1 MFTKRSLLIFVLS
14 ISIVQIKAQPPN
26 VFALDGN
33 HLASLRTRIQQ
44 KDKDVLRLIDSLTK
58 QADKLLKMMPV
69 SVMDKEFTPPSGTK
83 HDYMSQAPYYWYDST
98 KPGGLP
104 YVRKD
109 GVRNPEI
116 YKITDR
122 VYLGRLENASR
133 RLSLA
138 YYFTGDNK
146 YADKAAALLRHWF
159 TDDDTKMNPHL
170 EYAQAI
176 RGINDGRGIGIIETR
191 NLIGIVDAIGLLE
204 GASSWTKNDTKAMQN
219 WFAKYL
225 DWLLNSKNGKDEYAA
240 KNNHGTWYYAQAIS
254 FALFI
259 ENKELAKKLAG
270 ESKKRLDSQLTTE
283 GRQPL
288 ELARTNAL
296 GYSTMNL
303 QGWFTVANLAE
314 KAGVDIWD
322 YKTSNGATLQIAL
335 DWLIPYAIGDVKWT
349 YQQITE
355 YDKEDIYSLIAQ
367 AKNKFK
373 IANKIYTD
381 QKIAEKFND
390 PLIAL
395 LYTR

>member
-1 MFTKRSLLIFVLS
+1 MFTKQSLFIFLLFTS
-14 ISIVQIKAQPPN
+14 TVQIKAQPPR
-26 VFALDGN
+26 VFALDAN
-33 HLASLRTRIQQ
+33 HLVLLKTRIQQ
-44 KDKDVLRLIDSLTK
+44 NDKDILPLIDSLTN
-58 QADKLLKMMPV
+58 QADKLLKMKPV

-98 KPGGLP
+98 KQGGVP

-122 VYLGRLENASR
+122 VYMGRLENASR

-138 YYFTGDNK
+138 YYFTGNNK

-159 TDDDTKMNPHL
+159 IDDDTRMTPHL

-176 RGINDGRGIGIIETR
+176 RGINNGRGVGIIETR
-191 NLIGIVDAIGLLE
+191 NLIGIVDAIGLLQ
-204 GASSWTKNDTKAMQN
+204 GSSSWTIADTKAMQN

-225 DWLLNSKNGKDEYAA
+225 NWLLSSKNGKDEYAA

-259 ENKELAKKLAG
+259 EDKVLAKKLAE
-270 ESKKRLDSQLTTE
+270 ESKTRLDSQLTTD

-303 QGWFTVANLAE
+303 QGWFTVASLTE
-314 KAGVDIWD
+314 KAGVDLWN
-322 YKTSNGATLQIAL
+322 YKTSNGASIKKAL
-335 DWLIPYAIGDVKWT
+335 DWLIPYATGDVKWN
-349 YQQITE
+349 YQQITQ

-367 AKNKFK
+367 ANNKFK
-373 IANKIYTD
+373 SPGKAYADRKLAGKI
-381 QKIAEKFND
+381 ND